1 MNGIIIT
8 EEKTIYGGNDGRAI
22 RCVVCGEYA
31 SHVVERTKFPLCS
44 ACAQDL
50 LQCNQKIVSLA
61 EYAGET
67 NPVSTT
73 LNNNAIHTQRVITLK
88 MIDARYDDV
97 ALMKEGGNVFTQ
109 VYLNLTLLP
118 FTDKH
123 RAALRNIG
131 EIVNEE
137 DVDRNTYESTFDKM
151 LTLCDQYMIQNGF
164 LPIYNGDYDLTLF
177 YNNGEN

>member
-1 MNGIIIT
+1 MNGIVIT

-31 SHVVERTKFPLCS
+31 SHIVECTKLPLCP
-44 ACAQDL
+44 ACVRDL
-50 LQCNQKIVSLA
+50 RHIDDVVSLA
-61 EYAGET
+61 AYAGEI
-67 NPVSTT
+67 NPVSTAHH
-73 LNNNAIHTQRVITLK
+73 NNTIHTQRVITIK
-88 MIDARYDDV
+88 MVDTRYHSV
-97 ALMKEGGNVFTQ
+97 EMMNEGGNVFTQ